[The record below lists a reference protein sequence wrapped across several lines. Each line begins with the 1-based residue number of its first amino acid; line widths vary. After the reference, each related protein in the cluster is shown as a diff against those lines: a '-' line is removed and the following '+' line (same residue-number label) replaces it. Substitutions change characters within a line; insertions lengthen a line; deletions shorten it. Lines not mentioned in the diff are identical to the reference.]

1 MSVSMAYDYT
11 CRLCSAVSSAFVSLD
26 VAFRA
31 NRAAYHG
38 DYEEA
43 KRIVLE
49 Q

>member
-1 MSVSMAYDYT
+1 MSVSLAYNYT

-31 NRAAYHG
+31 NRAATHG

-43 KRIVLE
+43 KKIILE